1 MPNKH
6 AADKICVGVWIPRTL
21 RQRLIR
27 AASDGDRNLTLT
39 QIIEIAYLNETR
51 DIELTAEDY
60 RQIALETEAAQR
72 GVDRRSSPARAGA
85 KAGNSSGSHGIKKG

>member
-27 AASDGDRNLTLT
+27 AASDRNLTLT
-39 QIIEIAYLNETR
+39 QIIELAYLNETR